1 MLAARHGQSEAV
13 RLLIEAG
20 APIGALDNVSKRF
33 FIRAV

>member
-20 APIGALDNVSKRF
+20 APIETKDEVSKRF
-33 FIRAV
+33 FIRAA